1 MNNDKNR
8 KITIED
14 LLTLKRAERPP
25 AEFWARFESEMRAK
39 QLSAIVGKRTWR
51 DSLPRIFAAAYRLQL
66 PFGAAAAL
74 TLTWASIH
82 YSSDSATAV
91 RSIPVAAPAARPIAQ
106 VAAKVVQITPTAEHQ
121 VMPVAQARGEL
132 SESAPA
138 SLATT
143 RASRSTVETAAVS
156 PEFPTRARFSD
167 AVAVTLAD
175 FRQAQPELAKR
186 DIFSSDREFETTV
199 ESMRQPAVD
208 PLTRV
213 DPVSDERRA
222 RLLATALPA
231 YTSSSPASL
240 ASERVRD
247 RVSND
252 RMYESMDPYESNSR
266 MSLDIKF

>member
-1 MNNDKNR
+1 
-8 KITIED
+8 
-14 LLTLKRAERPP
+14 
-25 AEFWARFESEMRAK
+25 MRAK

-51 DSLPRIFAAAYRLQL
+51 DSLPRIFAAAYRFHL

-74 TLTWASIH
+74 ALTWASIH
-82 YSSDSATAV
+82 YSSDSMTAV
-91 RSIPVAAPAARPIAQ
+91 RSVPAVSPAARPVTA
-106 VAAKVVQITPTAEHQ
+106 VAAKAVPVIQVSEHQ

-132 SESAPA
+132 PEAAPA
-138 SLATT
+138 SLTVT
-143 RASRSTVETAAVS
+143 RSSRASEETVAVS

-186 DIFSSDREFETTV
+186 DVFSSDREFETTV

-208 PLTRV
+208 PLAHV

-222 RLLATALPA
+222 RLLATSLPA
-231 YTSSSPASL
+231 YTSSGPASL
-240 ASERVRD
+240 TSEHVRD

>member
-1 MNNDKNR
+1 MNQDKNR
-8 KITIED
+8 KITVED

-25 AEFWARFESEMRAK
+25 AEFWARFESELRAK

-51 DSLPRIFAAAYRLQL
+51 DSLPRVFAAAYRLHL

-74 TLTWASIH
+74 ALTWASVH
-82 YSSDSATAV
+82 YSTESMTAV
-91 RSIPVAAPAARPIAQ
+91 RSIPAATHAAAPVVQ
-106 VAAKVVQITPTAEHQ
+106 VSAKVLQIAPAAEHQ

-132 SESAPA
+132 AESAPA
-138 SLATT
+138 PLAPAS
-143 RASRSTVETAAVS
+143 ASRPSAETASVS
-156 PEFPTRARFSD
+156 PVFPTRARFSD

-175 FRQAQPELAKR
+175 FRQAEPELAKR

-208 PLTRV
+208 PLARV

-231 YTSSSPASL
+231 YASSSPASV